1 MQKEDSEK
9 ELDNIFQD
17 IFENV
22 EKEEFKKRKDT
33 LLKIKSDVEKKI
45 KGKTSAERQM
55 LLMDMQRDNIEEL
68 TGYANQIKEEQ
79 DAFYK
84 KHEEVIKNLR
94 QKRFEKE
101 ALDIISDGM
110 KDIEKNTLDSVARS
124 ESPGL
129 SQMLK
134 ELQFQ
139 RDLEFDPNVFEKD
152 INNGGKKKKTKQRKV
167 KHSKRKTKK
176 RNKKN

>member
-1 MQKEDSEK
+1 MQKRDSEK
-9 ELDNIFQD
+9 ELDNMFQD
-17 IFENV
+17 IFENI

-33 LLKIKSDVEKKI
+33 LLKIKSDVENKI

-68 TGYANQIKEEQ
+68 TGYAKQFKKEQ

-84 KHEEVIKNLR
+84 KHAEVIKNLR

-110 KDIEKNTLDSVARS
+110 KDIEKHTLDSVARS

-134 ELQFQ
+134 ELKIQ
-139 RDLEFDPNVFEKD
+139 RELEFDPHVFEKD
-152 INNGGKKKKTKQRKV
+152 INGGKKKKTKQRKV
-167 KHSKRKTKK
+167 KRSKKKTKKRKTK
-176 RNKKN
+176 N

>member
-110 KDIEKNTLDSVARS
+110 KDIEKIL
-124 ESPGL
+124 L
-129 SQMLK
+129 IL
-134 ELQFQ
+134 LQDQ
-139 RDLEFDPNVFEKD
+139 
-152 INNGGKKKKTKQRKV
+152 KV
-167 KHSKRKTKK
+167 QV
-176 RNKKN
+176 